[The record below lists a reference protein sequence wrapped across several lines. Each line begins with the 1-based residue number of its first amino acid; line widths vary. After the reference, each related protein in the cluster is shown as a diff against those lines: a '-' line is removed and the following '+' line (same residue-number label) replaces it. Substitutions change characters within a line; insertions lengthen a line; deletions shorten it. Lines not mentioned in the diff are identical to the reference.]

1 MHVYF
6 YESSSSSIMMTL
18 AIDVL
23 GRSNEYATS
32 NRLRCWTETQRHA
45 SAILEVGKPTKADRQ
60 QRLQK
65 CKGQETSCDTYMN
78 VIVTISISLENG
90 KLHRCSQ
97 IQTPT
102 MTVKQTAN
110 RGNMHVNNMWRQQQL
125 QLQQQHQ
132 EQQQQL
138 APVVICA
145 IPTHRQSFSLIK
157 LNVML
162 PNARRPP
169 LVRFNVF
176 LCIFSLFHF
185 LYFFSLQ
192 IAWQTPST
200 RMTTPATA
208 NANELQ
214 MQCTCIKNENG

>member
-102 MTVKQTAN
+102 TTVKQTAN
-110 RGNMHVNNMWRQQQL
+110 SSNMHVNNMWRQQQL
-125 QLQQQHQ
+125 QLQHQQQ
-132 EQQQQL
+132 QQQQL

-162 PNARRPP
+162 RNARRPP
-169 LVRFNVF
+169 LVRFNFFCVY
-176 LCIFSLFHF
+176 F
-185 LYFFSLQ
+185 LYFIFCIFFPLQ